1 MLRIFGIIAIVI
13 AALVGLTFVA
23 NRGGHET
30 YKAQYFKPGPV
41 IGMLKG
47 LSADELEGREIGT
60 AGSRRAQEMIQ
71 ARLEAMDLLKIGNTY
86 GKPFSGTIPARGER
100 PEREVEGVN
109 YVGVIQGTSGSDQ
122 VIVITAHYDHVGMN
136 TEGDI
141 FNGADDNA
149 SGVAALFAIADH
161 FSRKKTPPKHSLVL
175 VFLDGEERGM
185 VGSKDFVVKSGLP
198 PGTMAFNL
206 NLDMVSR
213 ADNGKL
219 WASGVSRTPSL
230 RPILETVSETAPL
243 QLEIGFDGANPD
255 QDDWTMQSD
264 HRNFLAAGIPHL
276 YLGVEDHPDYHQPT
290 DDFEKVDQDTFLK
303 SVDTV
308 IAVTKAIDENL
319 GEALSGFD
327 PSWKPVERPHPAPEP
342 QAEPTPEPV
351 E

>member
-1 MLRIFGIIAIVI
+1 MLRIFGLIAVVI
-13 AALVGLTFVA
+13 AGLIGLTFVA

-30 YKAQYFKPGPV
+30 YKAEYFKPGPV

-86 GKPFSGTIPARGER
+86 GKPFSGTIPARDER
-100 PEREVEGVN
+100 PARDVEGVN
-109 YVGVIQGTSGSDQ
+109 YVAVIQGTSGSGQ
-122 VIVITAHYDHVGMN
+122 VIVITAHYDHVGIDD
-136 TEGDI
+136 EGQI
-141 FNGADDNA
+141 YNGADDNA
-149 SGVAALFAIADH
+149 SGVAALFAIAEH
-161 FSRKKTPPKHSLVL
+161 FSRKKSPPQHSLVL

-185 VGSKDFVVKSGLP
+185 VGSEAFVANSGLP

-230 RPILETVSETAPL
+230 RPLLEKVSETAPL

-255 QDDWTMQSD
+255 QDDWTLQSD
-264 HRNFLAAGIPHL
+264 HRNFLSAGIPHL
-276 YLGVEDHPDYHQPT
+276 YLA
-290 DDFEKVDQDTFLK
+290 LK
-303 SVDTV
+303 IIRTITSRQMTLTRS
-308 IAVTKAIDENL
+308 IRIPSSKASTRSL
-319 GEALSGFD
+319 L
-327 PSWKPVERPHPAPEP
+327 
-342 QAEPTPEPV
+342 
-351 E
+351 